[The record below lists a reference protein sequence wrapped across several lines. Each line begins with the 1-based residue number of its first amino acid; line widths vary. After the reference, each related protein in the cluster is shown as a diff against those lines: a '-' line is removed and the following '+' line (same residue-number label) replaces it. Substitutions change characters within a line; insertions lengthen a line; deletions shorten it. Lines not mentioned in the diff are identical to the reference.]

1 MKYKIPLRNRKKET
15 IDHTFVSKEDYNELN
30 KYKWNKNNNNYVRGK
45 INNKVWSLHRYIM
58 IKLLDNNI
66 DSKIKIDHIDNNPLN
81 NNRNNLRI
89 VTDSENSRNR
99 TKLKN
104 TTSKYIG
111 VCFNKKGNIWQ
122 TNIRND
128 NIRIYAFYLNENH
141 AAHQYNLWCNN
152 FNLTTANLNIIPEH
166 LISDFILYQKQENFN
181 NLHKNISYTKNNKYR
196 VRINSIYYGMYNTL
210 LEAIIIK
217 KIKLKEIENKK
228 NDDILKLPIKR
239 NKDNQA
245 IIEIFNKNKEK
256 ICETIVDD
264 DIYYNLMFYSLHK
277 NNKYIQIDK
286 LGLLHRYI
294 MNYNGDNYV
303 DHINNNTLDNRKK
316 NLRIVTAK
324 QNNMNSSSRS
334 NSSSKYIG
342 VSYHNR
348 NKKWQAS
355 IKIDNKSLYLGNF
368 KNEEGAAKARDKTTK
383 KYFGEYGNL
392 NFKE

>member
-181 NLHKNISYTKNNKYR
+181 NLPKNISYTKNNKYR